1 VKVPFDGAY
10 WADPGRLLAGPYP
23 GEYDAALTRRNMSA
37 LLRAGIRTIVS
48 LMQAREERP
57 DGDGQA
63 AYVPVLE
70 TVAARLGIECEWRR
84 YEIHDMSIP
93 DIARMDEIQAAIDE
107 SLARGRPVYAHCWA
121 GRGRTGTVV
130 GAYLIRKGLATHDD
144 FVDVISGLRQVD
156 DRPAPETEEQI
167 AFVRAYAA
175 LHAQKTQ

>member
-1 VKVPFDGAY
+1 MKVPLDGAY

-23 GEYDAALTRRNMSA
+23 GEYDAAHTRRNMSG

-57 DGDGQA
+57 DGQGEA

-70 TVAARLGIECEWRR
+70 TVASQLGVECKWSR
-84 YEIHDMSIP
+84 YEIHDMSVP
-93 DIARMDEIQAAIDE
+93 DVARMDEIQAAIDE

-130 GAYLIRKGLATHDD
+130 GAYLIRRGLATHDD
-144 FVDVISGLRQVD
+144 FVDVISALRPGDV
-156 DRPAPETEEQI
+156 RPAPETAEQI

-175 LHAQKTQ
+175 GRAQKTQ